1 MVFYSAEDGA
11 HKQERP
17 AGERLE
23 QSSQQQQRQQE
34 GTSRQQPTTERQ

>member
-1 MVFYSAEDGA
+1 LFYSAEDGA

-23 QSSQQQQRQQE
+23 QSRQQQQRQQE
-34 GTSRQQPTTERQ
+34 RTTQQQSTTYWQ